1 MPPATLGGS
10 APTASATAIPT
21 TPPPLEMV
29 RRHQRIFGRV
39 WRIVERNYLYSDYN
53 GVDWNAIREE
63 YAPLVAAAPDDETF
77 WQLMAEMIERLN
89 DDHSGFLTPE
99 EVAEEEAAVS
109 GTLDYVGIG
118 VSIAV
123 PDDANYGV
131 ILYPMP
137 GSPAESA
144 GLRAHDRIL
153 AIDGVPT
160 CCDADGYDN
169 LDLLQ
174 AEAGTTVELRV
185 ASPGDGERTV
195 TLERARIQAQAPIAH
210 RRIPTANGDVGY
222 VLIPTLWDETIAPR
236 TREVLTAMW
245 AEGPL
250 TGLIVDLRVNG
261 GGIDSQLYDLLSLFT
276 EGEVGDFYQR
286 GGKQDPVSIEADPIE
301 ETQTIPL
308 VILVGPYT
316 ESFAEVLSGV
326 LQDVG
331 RAHLVGAPTAGNVET
346 LLSYNLEDGS
356 RLWLAEETFV
366 PPSGIRWE
374 GQGVQPDEIIPDAW
388 EDFDETNDPHI
399 AAALAWFT
407 GD

>member
-1 MPPATLGGS
+1 
-10 APTASATAIPT
+10 
-21 TPPPLEMV
+21 
-29 RRHQRIFGRV
+29 
-39 WRIVERNYLYSDYN
+39 
-53 GVDWNAIREE
+53 
-63 YAPLVAAAPDDETF
+63 
-77 WQLMAEMIERLN
+77 
-89 DDHSGFLTPE
+89 
-99 EVAEEEAAVS
+99 
-109 GTLDYVGIG
+109 
-118 VSIAV
+118 
-123 PDDANYGV
+123 V

-137 GSPAESA
+137 GSPAEAA
-144 GLRAHDRIL
+144 GLRAHDCIL

-174 AEAGTTVELRV
+174 DEVGTTVELRV
-185 ASPGDGERTV
+185 VSPGDGERTV
-195 TLERARIQAQAPIAH
+195 TVERARIQAQAPIAH
-210 RRIPTANGDVGY
+210 RRISGANGDVGY
-222 VLIPTLWDETIAPR
+222 VLIPTLWDETIGPR
-236 TREVLTAMW
+236 TRQVLTAMW

-250 TGLIVDLRVNG
+250 VGLIVDLRVNG

-276 EGEVGDFYQR
+276 AGKVGDFYQR

-316 ESFAEVLSGV
+316 ESFAEVLSGA

-331 RAHLVGAPTAGNVET
+331 RAYLVGEPTAGNVET
-346 LLSYNLEDGS
+346 LFSYDLEDGS

-366 PPSGIRWE
+366 PPSGTRWE

-399 AAALAWFT
+399 AAALQWLQK
-407 GD
+407 